1 MWLHSNDEGDL
12 ETLALQLGE
21 GFPLLVEG
29 AMDEKCWTVAKA
41 LARNSIIFQGV
52 VEHLTRTH
60 FTGCEREFSSANEN
74 TFGVNRE
81 VICSFSHT

>member
-1 MWLHSNDEGDL
+1 MHSNDDGDL

-21 GFPLLVEG
+21 GFPLLVG
-29 AMDEKCWTVAKA
+29 RAMDENCWTVAKA

-60 FTGCEREFSSANEN
+60 FTGCERAFSSVSADQ
-74 TFGVNRE
+74 
-81 VICSFSHT
+81 